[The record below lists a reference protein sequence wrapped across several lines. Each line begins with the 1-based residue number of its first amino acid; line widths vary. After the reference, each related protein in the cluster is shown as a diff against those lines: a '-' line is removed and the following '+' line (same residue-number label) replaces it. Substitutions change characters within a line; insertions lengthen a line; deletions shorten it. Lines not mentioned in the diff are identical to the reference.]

1 MAIEKSLYSE
11 SDPDVLAALEIE
23 IENPDSVTISDGDN
37 VISLE
42 VIWLMALTPTELVA
56 MTGKSPI

>member
-23 IENPDSVTISDGDN
+23 IENPESVTISD
-37 VISLE
+37 E
-42 VIWLMALTPTELVA
+42 V
-56 MTGKSPI
+56 